1 MVRSDIVLIDG
12 FLYQTHP
19 EDVRVKIVVTA
30 RIRRDRREMVDTVE
44 LHEAAYTIRSGL
56 PMFAIE
62 EYRGRFPV
70 ATRSC
75 RWRR

>member
-1 MVRSDIVLIDG
+1 
-12 FLYQTHP
+12 
-19 EDVRVKIVVTA
+19 
-30 RIRRDRREMVDTVE
+30 VE

-75 RWRR
+75 RRRR